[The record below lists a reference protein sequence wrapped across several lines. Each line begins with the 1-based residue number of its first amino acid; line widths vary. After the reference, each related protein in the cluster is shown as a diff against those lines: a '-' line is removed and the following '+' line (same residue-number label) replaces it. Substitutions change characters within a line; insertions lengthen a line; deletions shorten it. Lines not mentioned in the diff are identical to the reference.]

1 MEEKESR
8 SSTTKPKAT
17 IYGSSAK
24 NKEEN
29 NEKEG
34 EENGSK

>member
-24 NKEEN
+24 NKEEKN
-29 NEKEG
+29 KKEG
-34 EENGSK
+34 EKK